1 LFDEKQKAIQLLNDF
16 SLNVKNLNRAFI
28 TISKYYKHIG
38 LNKERTSDLLL
49 DWLKKQNCNLEFSIV
64 ISELEKAVNNVY
76 KKDYIFIYDIKI
88 NIFRNEIDYIN
99 KLKSKGERKI
109 ALSLLY
115 LSKLFGNNFYCYHF
129 TLHKITKLSVRQIK
143 RIIKKLNLCGF
154 IDIVDRNRTKKCIMK
169 NGVSVKVYSFPN
181 TYKLNIIGEGE
192 ILLSCGDIEDIN
204 DILNLINC

>member
-1 LFDEKQKAIQLLNDF
+1 MFDEKQKAIQLLNDF
-16 SLNVKNLNRAFI
+16 YLNVKNLNRAFI

-99 KLKSKGERKI
+99 KLK
-109 ALSLLY
+109 
-115 LSKLFGNNFYCYHF
+115 
-129 TLHKITKLSVRQIK
+129 
-143 RIIKKLNLCGF
+143 
-154 IDIVDRNRTKKCIMK
+154 
-169 NGVSVKVYSFPN
+169 
-181 TYKLNIIGEGE
+181 
-192 ILLSCGDIEDIN
+192 
-204 DILNLINC
+204 